1 MRKGLTIA
9 LLSVTGV
16 VVLAAVAL
24 QTVLNSRIVTDT
36 IDDFAK
42 ENVAGELK
50 YSGLHFSIFKHF
62 PSVSLCL
69 DSLSVTYPSERGQSS
84 VDTLLSTG
92 KVDLRVNPWRLIG
105 GRIAV
110 GCAEIHDLAVF
121 VNVPSAG
128 KSNLEV
134 LSFLSFGTD
143 TLPREKTSLS
153 IPQISVRRFG
163 LLGTTRLRYESVPDG
178 LSAKVDMVD
187 VLLSGSVRAK
197 DGQLSVSGAKLSM
210 DTLSIAG
217 VSDRGSLDF
226 RFSAFSV
233 EETRPEMYDLA
244 FLADAVLSTPEF
256 GRLEIPLFVGGGVG
270 FRMASDRTDFK
281 AKGLTAQFAYVPLQI
296 DGDATF
302 YTDSIAVDAT
312 ASIDD
317 CYVESILRK
326 YADSVLGTTSDISTT
341 AHLTADIS
349 AVGVYDGE
357 RIPAVEACL
366 RIPASSTNYVPR
378 GLDVRHAVDIDAVI
392 SPDKVLDADIHQLDL
407 AVPGLDLSIGGGA
420 RDLLGKNPL
429 YRIFADARVDVE
441 KLAEGIRLDKM
452 GFEQAEGDLH
462 LVLDAD
468 TRQSELQNFRFDK
481 ARIKGS
487 LGSSHLRLKMP
498 EDSIETSLFKSKVL
512 LSSGRDGLNVKADF
526 DSVYFNKG
534 VGLVARVR
542 NIRNEAR
549 ISKTRQGDELL
560 PLLEASTSSDRIFL
574 KTASGR
580 FGVSG
585 ADLSASA
592 QKIVPRGHRHA
603 HGPSFRRGRRDADFE
618 RADVDISLDSSIVK
632 YLDSWSA
639 KGHVKADGGFY
650 ASPKMPLRTRLT
662 ALHADFDDEKIE
674 IDTLGVTTGT
684 TDFGMSAVL
693 AGVKDALG
701 HKSQITTKIDLKSN
715 RINVNEILAARLA
728 GKDDVARVSPEDETD
743 ESFVTDTLENARVD
757 MKKIPVFIV
766 PSNIDLVMNL
776 ESRRVDF
783 SDSKIGPVYSG
794 VKMKNRT
801 AQLTGTYITTEL
813 GHLYMDAFYSTKSK
827 QDISAGVNLS
837 LSQMSAEDIICL
849 IPQVD
854 SLMPVL
860 KSFEG
865 KLGCD
870 ISATAQIDTLR
881 NVIIPTLDGL
891 VRISGDNLKVTNNG
905 QFGKVAN
912 YLLFRNRETLDIDN
926 MNVDALIHD
935 SRIDVFPFVLGADRY
950 KLALRGTQNFDR
962 SMYYHISI
970 LKSPLPIRF
979 GLNIYGTLDDTRVSL
994 CRAKYKDGSVPA
1006 YTAQLDTMQ
1015 FNLASAI
1022 ENVYGRGV
1030 ESVISHNENAVEA
1043 LGEES
1048 YLRDPLSAS
1057 EDDRDDDEVKEYAEM
1072 ADNYVAEYELLS
1084 QVSAVEDEVN
1094 AALEASA
1101 ADAARL
1107 MEEYE
1112 KMTYDRKVNRWMDKL
1127 RRNSGKNK

>member
-1 MRKGLTIA
+1 MRKGLKIA
-9 LLSVTGV
+9 LLSVAGV
-16 VVLAAVAL
+16 VVLASAAV
-24 QTVLNSRIVTDT
+24 QIVLNSRIVTDA

-50 YSGLHFSIFKHF
+50 YSGLHLSIFKHF
-62 PSVSLCL
+62 PSVSLYL
-69 DSLSVTYPSERGQSS
+69 DSLSVTYPSEQSPAS
-84 VDTLLSTG
+84 ADTLLSTG

-105 GRIAV
+105 GCIAV
-110 GCAEIHDLAVF
+110 NRAEIVDLSAF
-121 VNVPSAG
+121 LNVPSAG

-134 LSFLSFGTD
+134 LSFLSSGTD
-143 TLPREKTSLS
+143 TLPKEKKPLS
-153 IPQISVRRFG
+153 IPHVSVGRFG
-163 LLGTTRLRYESVPDG
+163 LLGTTRLRYESVPDD
-178 LSAKVDMVD
+178 LRARVEMEE
-187 VLLSGSVRAK
+187 VLLSGSVLAK
-197 DGQLSVSGAKLSM
+197 DGKLSVAGLRFSM
-210 DTLSIAG
+210 DTLSLAG
-217 VSDRGSLDF
+217 ASGRNSVDF
-226 RFSAFSV
+226 RLSGFSV
-233 EETRPEMYDLA
+233 EETGPEMYDLA
-244 FLADAVLSTPEF
+244 LLADAALSSPEL
-256 GRLEIPLFVGGGVG
+256 GRLEIPLQLGGAVG
-270 FRMASDRTDFK
+270 FRMDSDRTDVK
-281 AKGLTAQFAYVPLQI
+281 AEELTALLAYVPLQL
-296 DGDATF
+296 DGEATF
-302 YTDSIAVDAT
+302 YKDSIAVDAT
-312 ASIDD
+312 ASIED
-317 CYVESILRK
+317 CDVESILRK

-341 AHLTADIS
+341 AHLTADLS

-366 RIPASSTNYVPR
+366 RIPASTTNYAPR
-378 GLDVRHAVDIDAVI
+378 DLSVRHTVDIDAVI
-392 SPDKVLDADIHQLDL
+392 SPDKVLDADIHQFDL
-407 AVPGLDLSIGGGA
+407 AVPGLDLSLGGGA

-429 YRIFADARVDVE
+429 YRLSADARADVE
-441 KLAEGIRLDKM
+441 KLADVIELDKM
-452 GFEQAEGDLH
+452 GFEHAEGDLH

-468 TRQSELQNFRFDK
+468 THHSELQNFRFDK
-481 ARIKGS
+481 AHIKGS
-487 LGSSHLRLKMP
+487 LGSSHLHLKMP
-498 EDSIETSLFKSKVL
+498 EDSLETCLFKSKVL
-512 LSSGRDGLNVKADF
+512 LSSGREGLDLKADF
-526 DSVYFNKG
+526 DSVYFNRG

-542 NIRNEAR
+542 NIRNEAK
-549 ISKTRQGDELL
+549 ISKTLQGGEML
-560 PLLEASTSSDRIFL
+560 PLLEASTLSDRIFL
-574 KTASGR
+574 KTSSGR
-580 FGVSG
+580 IGVNG

-592 QKIVPRGHRHA
+592 QKIVPREHRHV
-603 HGPSFRRGRRDADFE
+603 HGTSFRRGERDADFE

-639 KGHVKADGGFY
+639 HGHIKADGGFY
-650 ASPKMPLRTRLT
+650 ASPKLPLRTRLT

-684 TDFGMSAVL
+684 TDLGMSAVL
-693 AGVKDALG
+693 TGVKDALI

-715 RINVNEILAARLA
+715 RINVNELLAARLA
-728 GKDDVARVSPEDETD
+728 GKDDVAQVAPEDETD

-757 MKKIPVFIV
+757 MKKIPIFIV

-776 ESRRVDF
+776 EARRVDF
-783 SDSKIGPVYSG
+783 SDPKIGPVYSG

-813 GHLYMDAFYSTKSK
+813 GLLYMDAFYSTKSK

-837 LSQMSAEDIICL
+837 LSQMSAEDIIRL

-950 KLALRGTQNFDR
+950 KFALRGTQSFDR
-962 SMYYHISI
+962 SMYYHVSI

-1030 ESVISHNENAVEA
+1030 ESVIRHNENAVET

-1048 YLRDPLSAS
+1048 YLHDPLSTS
-1057 EDDRDDDEVKEYAEM
+1057 EDDRDDEEIKEYVEM
-1072 ADNYVAEYELLS
+1072 ADNYVAEHELLS
-1084 QVSAVEDEVN
+1084 QVNAVEAEVN

-1112 KMTYDRKVNRWMDKL
+1112 KTTYDRKVNRWMDKL
-1127 RRNSGKNK
+1127 RRRSGKK